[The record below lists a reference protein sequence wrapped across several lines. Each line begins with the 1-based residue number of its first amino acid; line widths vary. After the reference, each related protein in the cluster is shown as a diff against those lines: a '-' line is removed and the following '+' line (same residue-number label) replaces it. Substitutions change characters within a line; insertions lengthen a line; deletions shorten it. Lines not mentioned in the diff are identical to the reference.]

1 MCIQMKSAICTE
13 KNIDRPGAMFI
24 VDRQSSLSLSTNGN
38 AVYDKEP
45 DDRVGALFVI
55 RYTFTVVV
63 V

>member
-1 MCIQMKSAICTE
+1 
-13 KNIDRPGAMFI
+13 MFI

-55 RYTFTVVV
+55 RYTFMVVV